1 MSHSEALSR
10 LTVGDR
16 SCDPITCVLRRAIG
30 TFERGAELHDMIDAR
45 IHPTVKYALSHDQPC
60 TRIAVDGTTV
70 TFDDGRARAADAVR
84 TA

>member
-1 MSHSEALSR
+1 
-10 LTVGDR
+10 
-16 SCDPITCVLRRAIG
+16 
-30 TFERGAELHDMIDAR
+30 MIDAR
-45 IHPTVKYALSHDQPC
+45 MYPTVKYALSHDQPC